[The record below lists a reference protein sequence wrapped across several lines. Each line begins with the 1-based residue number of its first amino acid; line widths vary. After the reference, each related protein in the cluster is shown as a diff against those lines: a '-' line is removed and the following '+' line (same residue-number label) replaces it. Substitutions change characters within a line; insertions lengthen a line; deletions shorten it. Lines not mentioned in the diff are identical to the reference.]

1 MKRVKKL
8 LSLVLA
14 MMLVLAMGS
23 TVMAGAPTTP
33 GADTT
38 HTITIKNAY
47 EGHVYGAYQ
56 VFSGTF
62 FEGKLSNIKWGA
74 SVGDAGGS
82 TLLGYLQGDDTFVKD
97 GANVF
102 ADCATAEG
110 VADVLATFGD
120 NSDLLNAF
128 AAHVEK
134 VLSENPVGKSNGS
147 TEKDGKFVYEIPVV
161 GDGYYLIKDENGSM
175 LDDEESSFT
184 KLILEV
190 VDDVTAETKVEA
202 LSVSKKIVDK
212 DGNETTLNSVSVGDV
227 IDFKVESKVPAM
239 YNYDTYPLIVRDT
252 PSEGLTFNKDVKV
265 TIGGKEITSGY
276 KIYLT
281 PAEGNRGTEEI
292 TADTDMA
299 GKSFQI
305 EFDDLKA
312 LQAAE
317 GFATDD
323 LIEITY
329 SATVNDAAVTSG
341 ANTNSVKLIYPKPV
355 DPENPDEKD
364 PFGETPESKTESYI
378 TKIQLIK
385 KADSEDGEALSGAE
399 FKLTGTSM
407 HRVKATGIRFV
418 PNEAGAYWKLKD
430 NTYTDTDPETEG
442 INKDNYV
449 TPYER
454 YDRVEYEEYVDTTEQ
469 KEITAW
475 VDETNGELI
484 FEGLGEGKY
493 EITEITAPNGYNKL
507 ETPIKI
513 WITLEKPT
521 EAGKEAIWKAYEYT
535 EEDADGNPIIAEG
548 SKDLFNNEKSMVVY
562 TVVNKSGATLPSTG
576 GIGTTIFYVLG
587 GILVVGAGIMLVVKK
602 RMSSEK

>member
-227 IDFKVESKVPAM
+227 KDFWERG
-239 YNYDTYPLIVRDT
+239 LIC
-252 PSEGLTFNKDVKV
+252 E
-265 TIGGKEITSGY
+265 GY
-276 KIYLT
+276 K
-281 PAEGNRGTEEI
+281 
-292 TADTDMA
+292 D
-299 GKSFQI
+299 
-305 EFDDLKA
+305 
-312 LQAAE
+312 
-317 GFATDD
+317 
-323 LIEITY
+323 
-329 SATVNDAAVTSG
+329 
-341 ANTNSVKLIYPKPV
+341 
-355 DPENPDEKD
+355 
-364 PFGETPESKTESYI
+364 
-378 TKIQLIK
+378 
-385 KADSEDGEALSGAE
+385 
-399 FKLTGTSM
+399 
-407 HRVKATGIRFV
+407 
-418 PNEAGAYWKLKD
+418 
-430 NTYTDTDPETEG
+430 
-442 INKDNYV
+442 
-449 TPYER
+449 
-454 YDRVEYEEYVDTTEQ
+454 
-469 KEITAW
+469 
-475 VDETNGELI
+475 
-484 FEGLGEGKY
+484 
-493 EITEITAPNGYNKL
+493 
-507 ETPIKI
+507 
-513 WITLEKPT
+513 
-521 EAGKEAIWKAYEYT
+521 
-535 EEDADGNPIIAEG
+535 
-548 SKDLFNNEKSMVVY
+548 
-562 TVVNKSGATLPSTG
+562 
-576 GIGTTIFYVLG
+576 
-587 GILVVGAGIMLVVKK
+587 
-602 RMSSEK
+602 